1 MKKLFAV
8 IVMLVMLIGC
18 AGMNASVPV
27 NIASDAAFVLVIQNN
42 PGYKVPIIAGL
53 NKVKAFLSGTVT
65 YDDLLIE
72 IAKVLPSQYA
82 VVAVI
87 LSGYLDTDKPIF
99 ETYLPMLD
107 SYKEGVIVKIDRFI
121 FLATNM

>member
-8 IVMLVMLIGC
+8 VIMLAMVVGC

-42 PGYKVPIIAGL
+42 PNYKPAVIEGL
-53 NKVKAFLSGTVT
+53 NKVKTFLSGTVT

-72 IAKVLPSQYA
+72 IAKVLPGQYS

-87 LSGYLDTDKPIF
+87 IAGYLDTDKPIF

>member
-1 MKKLFAV
+1 MKKLLAV
-8 IVMLVMLIGC
+8 VFMLAMVVGC
-18 AGMNASVPV
+18 TGMNASVPV

-42 PGYKVPIIAGL
+42 PNYKSAVIEGL
-53 NKVKAFLSGTVT
+53 NKVKTFMSGTVT

-107 SYKEGVIVKIDRFI
+107 SYKEGVIIKIDRFI